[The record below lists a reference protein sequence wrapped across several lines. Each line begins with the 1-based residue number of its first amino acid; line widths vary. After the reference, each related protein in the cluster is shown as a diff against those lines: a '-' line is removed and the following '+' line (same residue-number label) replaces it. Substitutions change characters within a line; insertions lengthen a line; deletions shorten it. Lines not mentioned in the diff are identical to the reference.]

1 MWEAWDQLLRL
12 SGKSLKITGI
22 ETIIDSKIPNTPE
35 YESKSTIGNNFLI
48 QADNLIAVKYLLRN
62 GFREKIDL
70 IYIDPPFYTGSRYYH
85 RKGIRRDLAFQDIW
99 SNQVTSYTNMISP
112 RLRLMKELITSKGS
126 IFVHL
131 DWHIAHY
138 VKVVMDSIFG
148 IENFRNEIIVKRGRK
163 KNLQYQF
170 HEVDRMHTSN
180 DIILWYSKN
189 SASKYSKPLV
199 RANLESKWMSFWSNT
214 DRPTM
219 RYKIFGVIPERG
231 QWKWANER
239 AKKAIHNYKTYLRKY
254 EKKYSLEQ
262 YWRLRDKTL
271 EFIRKRNSV
280 KYPEYWIPPKTSR
293 IIDNMW
299 LDIESHNYTTGY
311 GTEKHFSLLERIIG
325 LFSQPHAIVSDLFC
339 GSGTSL
345 LVAEKMGRRW
355 VGCDSSEVAIKLVRE
370 RMGTSKYEFLVL

>member
-1 MWEAWDQLLRL
+1 MKL
-12 SGKSLKITGI
+12 SGNSSTKLYGSKNL
-22 ETIIDSKIPNTPE
+22 IDVEFTN
-35 YESKSTIGNNFLI
+35 ESENGRKSTLHENFLI
-48 QADNLIAVKYLLRN
+48 LADNLIAIKYLLRN

-70 IYIDPPFYTGSRYYH
+70 IYIDPPFYTGSKYYH
-85 RKGIRRDLAFQDIW
+85 RNGTQRDLAFQDTW
-99 SNQVTSYTNMISP
+99 SNQIDSYMNMIQP
-112 RLRLMKELITSKGS
+112 RLRLMKDLISARGS

-131 DWHIAHY
+131 DWHVAHY
-138 VKVVMDSIFG
+138 VKVVLDRIFG

-170 HEVDRMHTSN
+170 NEVDRMHTSN
-180 DIILWYSKN
+180 DIILWYSK
-189 SASKYSKPLV
+189 SASSKFPKPLV

-239 AKKAIHNYKTYLRKY
+239 ASKAIQNYNTYMKKY

-262 YWRLRDKTL
+262 YWQQMDTSL
-271 EFIRKRNSV
+271 EFIRKRNKV

-299 LDIESHNYTTGY
+299 LDIESYNYSTGF
-311 GTEKHFSLLERIIG
+311 GTEKHRSLLERIIG
-325 LFSQPHAIVSDLFC
+325 LFSQPNAVISDLFC

-345 LVAEKMGRRW
+345 VVAEKMGRRW
-355 VGCDSSEVAIKLVRE
+355 IGCDSSEVAIRVARE
-370 RMGTSKYEFLVL
+370 RLGKAKYDFVAL